1 MEGYSRRRFLTDL
14 SLVGGSAFA
23 FKLAATAG
31 FAAGVPRAIAQ
42 EVQPSGAPAFKSAVE
57 LALMIRDKEI
67 SSVELTQYFIDRIE
81 RFDGILNAII
91 VHDFDRAL
99 AAARDADDA
108 LMRGELFGPL
118 HGIPMTIKDSYDV
131 AGLPTTWGIPE
142 FADNIADS
150 DSAMVASYK
159 AAGAHF
165 MGKTNIPLALWDF
178 QSYNEIYG
186 TTNNPWDVDRTPGGS
201 SGGTAAALAA
211 GLTGLDSGSDIGGS
225 IRNPAHF
232 CGVYGHKPTWGVVP
246 RQGHALPGSV
256 AVPDLAVVG
265 PLARSAE
272 DLALAMDVVA
282 GADTLNAPGWQLE
295 MPEPRAR
302 FLRDFRVAIW
312 PTEDISPTD
321 QVIVDRVQEIADVL
335 ANGGAEVSD
344 TARPEFSP
352 RDAHYTYTNLLFSFT
367 QSGVPDEVFEQNKNH
382 AAGFSANDLSAEA
395 IEARAAVLDHRGWLR
410 HNNIRTQIRMQWQR
424 FFQDWDIVI
433 CPIMVTT
440 AFPHDHGPISER
452 TLLVN
457 GVETPFFDQL
467 FWAGLATLGFLPSTV
482 FPVGLSEDGLPIG
495 VQAIG
500 AEFDDR
506 TTIEFA
512 RLMAEEIGG
521 FMPPTGFED

>member
-1 MEGYSRRRFLTDL
+1 MAMYSRRNFLVN
-14 SLVGGSAFA
+14 VGTIGA
-23 FKLAATAG
+23 
-31 FAAGVPRAIAQ
+31 AAGLVASVPRAIAQ
-42 EVQPSGAPAFKSAVE
+42 SIRSADAPAFKPAIE
-57 LALMIRDKEI
+57 LAQMIRDKEI

-81 RFDGILNAII
+81 RFDAMLNA
-91 VHDFDRAL
+91 VVVRDFDRAL
-99 AAARDADDA
+99 SAARNADDA
-108 LMRGELFGPL
+108 LMRGELAGPL
-118 HGIPMTIKDSYDV
+118 HGLPMTIKEAYDI
-131 AGLPTTWGIPE
+131 AGLPTTWGIPQ
-142 FADNIADS
+142 FADNIAET
-150 DSAMVASYK
+150 DSAVVSRYR

-165 MGKTNIPLALWDF
+165 MGKTNVPLGLGDF

-232 CGVYGHKPTWGVVP
+232 CGVYGHKPTWGIVP
-246 RQGHALPGSV
+246 PQGHALPGSV

-295 MPEPRAR
+295 MPEPRASS
-302 FLRDFRVAIW
+302 LREYRVAIW
-312 PTEDISPTD
+312 PTEDISPAD
-321 QVIVDRVQEIADVL
+321 QVIANRVQEIADVL
-335 ANGGAEVSD
+335 ANSGAEVSD
-344 TARPEFSP
+344 RARPEFSP
-352 RDAHYTYTNLLFSFT
+352 KDAHHTYTNLLLSFMA
-367 QSGVPDEVFEQNKNH
+367 SGVPDEVFQQNKTL
-382 AAGFSANDLSAEA
+382 AAGFSVDDMSAEA
-395 IEARAAVLDHRGWLR
+395 IEARAGVLDHRGWLR
-410 HNNIRTQIRMQWQR
+410 HHNIRTEIRMQWQR
-424 FFQDWDIVI
+424 FFRDWDIVI

-440 AFPHDHGPISER
+440 AFPHDHRPISER

-457 GVETPFFDQL
+457 GVETPYFDQV

-512 RLMAEEIGG
+512 RLMAQEIGG
-521 FMPPTGFED
+521 FMPPMGFED